1 MIPKKLSEIIFGI
14 MSPDE
19 IIRMSVVAINS
30 AELYSADGN
39 PMKGGPLDPRLGAAT
54 NERCAT
60 CGLKR
65 RQGRFGCVGH
75 FGYIE
80 LAAPI
85 YHLAFIKWIQKVLN
99 AICDKCGRLTLPR
112 EDREK
117 YWKRMKRF
125 MNLYGHPRI
134 ELAKKILDKAA
145 TQKVCPY
152 CGHKK
157 SATFRFDSQL
167 MTFIRLIEI
176 TEDQVKYYEEQNAK
190 IIKKT
195 KGGKVKYYYQRKYE
209 PQEIREILSSIYSQY
224 EHLEGEEVEERRK
237 DLILMGFHPDRSRPE
252 WTILTIF
259 PVPPL
264 TVRPPAIPASGERQ
278 EDQLTLVLRDLI
290 RENNRLK
297 DKLEGG
303 PRKVME
309 QYWLRIQHLV
319 EVFFGLRKRSRVKKE
334 PKGIFHRLHGKEG
347 IFRKYLSGKRVDY
360 SARAVIS
367 PDAYI
372 SIDEVGVPEKVAR
385 CFLIAEVVNKYNI
398 EKLREFV
405 RRGPWKYP
413 GAVYIHKKD
422 PDGTFHKIMLEPL
435 SSDLLE
441 KHANELQFG
450 DIVERHMVDGDIVVF
465 NRQPTLHRI
474 SMMGHYARILPYNTF
489 RINLLTCTPYN
500 ADFDGDEM
508 NLHLA
513 RFYETRAELS
523 ILMEV
528 KKHIITPRYGGPI
541 IGPKQDY
548 ITSAFLLTK
557 PKTFLSKDEVCQLLY
572 YAGITDIIPPTK
584 VEDGKEYWSGRDV
597 FSAIIP
603 KGIFYKGKIKG
614 HVLGIRDRTL
624 RIRVWDGKIIEGFV
638 DKNSIGAEKPE
649 NLIQK
654 IVEKYGYDEAKKFLN
669 KLSAMLI
676 RYITDRGFS
685 ITLWD
690 VYVPKE
696 VRKKIKEK
704 LNEYVEKA
712 NKLVEKY
719 FKGELEPEAGLGLRD
734 TLEEKLINLFE
745 MARGDAGNEIVK
757 HMPTDSQ
764 FMIMTLTGAR
774 GGDLNIQQVLATVG
788 LTLVRGKRPSRGY
801 IDRTLPHFKKGD
813 IGPFAGGFVMG
824 NFAEG
829 LNPIEYFF
837 HNASGRDSL
846 VDTAIRTAD
855 SGYFYRRL
863 VNALQDIRVE
873 YDGSARTVDGK
884 IIQFRYG
891 GDCIHTG
898 KSYHGRL
905 TDIETLLEEL
915 LMERAR
921 ERRLGIPRTKW
932 PKYYDEIIDK
942 VRSRIS
948 KATAE
953 ELREALRKFYDSN
966 IVFSEEEVTK
976 LYDEIYKKYVRSQVD
991 PGESIGVVAS
1001 QSLSEPATQLT
1012 LRTFHWA
1019 GAVAI
1024 TRGLPRVKE
1033 IFDAIRKLKRPMIRA
1048 YLEGDSRYDEKK
1060 ARKILSKI
1068 KGIRL
1073 EDVVKSIT
1081 LDPEGRQIVI
1091 NVDPKRLRK
1100 HGVKFDDVV
1109 EKLSANK
1116 KIAVEVEENKIYISP
1131 REAQGKSRSQKTM
1144 SLGELYVKIK
1154 DFVIKGI
1161 ADYWGAKIGREEID
1175 GEKGVYEYYINIAAN
1190 TISHIL
1196 YQDGIDLSR
1205 LESNN
1210 IREFAKIYGIEA
1222 ARLLAIKETVDVL
1235 DDYSLDVDTRHIT
1248 LAVDTQMWGGRVV
1261 AIGRYG
1267 LIRAKPSVLARAA
1280 FEEVKKH
1287 IIAAAICGEVDRII
1301 GVSESVVAGQEI
1313 PVGTGAVKLLYG
1325 IPPSAMK
1332 RSNQKSS
1339 K

>member
-1 MIPKKLSEIIFGI
+1 MIPKKLSEIVFGI

-19 IIRMSVVAINS
+19 IISMSVVAINS
-30 AELYSADGN
+30 AELYSTDGS

-54 NERCAT
+54 NEDCQT

-65 RQGRFGCVGH
+65 RMGSYGCVGH

-80 LAAPI
+80 LAMPV
-85 YHLAFIKWIQKVLN
+85 YHLAFVKWIQKVLN
-99 AICDKCGRLTLPR
+99 AICEKCGRLTLPAPER
-112 EDREK
+112 GRF
-117 YWKRMKRF
+117 WRRMKKF
-125 MNLYGHPRI
+125 MDEYGYPKI
-134 ELAKKILDKAA
+134 ELAKKVLDKAA
-145 TQKVCPY
+145 TMKQCPY

-157 SATFRFDSQL
+157 QATFRFDTQS

-176 TEDQVKYYEEQNAK
+176 PEEDVKKLEAQSAR
-190 IIKKT
+190 IIKRT
-195 KGGKVKYYYQRKYE
+195 KGGKVRYYYERRYE
-209 PQEIREILSSIYSQY
+209 PEEIRELLASIYSQY
-224 EHLEGEEVEERRK
+224 EHLETDEAKERRK

-252 WTILTIF
+252 WTIITVF

-264 TVRPPAIPASGERQ
+264 TIRPPAIPASGERQ

-309 QYWLRIQHLV
+309 QYWLRIQHLI
-319 EVFFGLRKRSRVKKE
+319 EMFFGLRKRSRIRKE

-372 SIDEVGVPEKVAR
+372 SIDEVGVPLKVAKS
-385 CFLIAEVVNKYNI
+385 FLVAEVVNKYNI
-398 EKLREFV
+398 DFLRELV
-405 RRGPWKYP
+405 RRGPWRYP
-413 GAVYIHKKD
+413 GAVLIHKKN
-422 PDGTFHKIMLEPL
+422 PDGTLYKITLEPL
-435 SSDLLE
+435 SKDLLE
-441 KHANELQFG
+441 KHAEELQPG

-557 PKTFLSKDEVCQLLY
+557 PGTYLTKDEVFQLLY
-572 YAGITDIIPPTK
+572 YAGITEPIPPTCVK
-584 VEDGKEYWSGRDV
+584 NGVELWSGRDV

-603 KGIFYKGKIKG
+603 SGIFYKGKIKG
-614 HVLGIRDRTL
+614 HALGIRDRHL
-624 RIRVWDGKIIEGFV
+624 RIRIWDGKIIEGFI

-649 NLIQK
+649 NIIQK
-654 IVEKYGYDEAKKFLN
+654 IVEKYGYEEAKRFLN
-669 KLSAMLI
+669 RLSAMLI

-690 VYVPKE
+690 VYVPEE
-696 VRKKIKEK
+696 VRKRIRNILSKYIE
-704 LNEYVEKA
+704 EA
-712 NKLVEKY
+712 NKLVDKY
-719 FKGELEPEAGLGLRD
+719 LKNQLEPEAGLSARD
-734 TLEEKLINLFE
+734 TLEDKLIKLFE
-745 MARGDAGNEIVK
+745 QARGEAGNEVVK

-788 LTLVRGKRPSRGY
+788 LALVRGKRLFRGY

-813 IGPFAGGFVMG
+813 IGPFAGGFVVK
-824 NFAEG
+824 NFVEG
-829 LNPIEYFF
+829 LDAIEYFF

-863 VNALQDIRVE
+863 VNALQDIRIE
-873 YDGSARTVDGK
+873 YDGSARTIDGK
-884 IIQFRYG
+884 IIQFKYG
-891 GDCIHTG
+891 GDCIHTA
-898 KSYHGRL
+898 KSYHGKL
-905 TDIETLLEEL
+905 TDIETLLEEII
-915 LMERAR
+915 MERAR
-921 ERRLGIPRTKW
+921 ARRPGIPKRGWPDYYEEVIERVHRT
-932 PKYYDEIIDK
+932 
-942 VRSRIS
+942 IS
-948 KATAE
+948 KATAD
-953 ELREALRKFYDSN
+953 ELRDALRSFFDRN
-966 IVFSEEEVTK
+966 IVFSKEEIEH
-976 LYDEIYKKYVRSQVD
+976 LYDYLQKKYLRSIAD

-1033 IFDAIRKLKRPMIRA
+1033 IFDAVRKLKRPIIRA
-1048 YLEGDSRYDEKK
+1048 YLEDKYKNDRRK
-1060 ARKILSKI
+1060 AEKILNEI
-1068 KGIRL
+1068 KGVRL
-1073 EDVVKSIT
+1073 EDVVKSII
-1081 LDPEGRQIVI
+1081 LDPEGRQII
-1091 NVDPKRLRK
+1091 IELDTKKLRK
-1100 HGVKFDDVV
+1100 LGIKVGDIMDR
-1109 EKLSANK
+1109 LCSNK
-1116 KIAVEVEENKIYISP
+1116 KINVEGEGRTIYISP
-1131 REAQGKSRSQKTM
+1131 KEEVGRGSTKSI
-1144 SLGELYVKIK
+1144 SLGELYVKIRS
-1154 DFVIKGI
+1154 FIIRGI
-1161 ADYWGAKIGREEID
+1161 ADYWDAKMGREEID
-1175 GEKGVYEYYINIAAN
+1175 RSKGIYEYYINIAADN
-1190 TISHIL
+1190 ISYLL
-1196 YQDGIDLSR
+1196 YQELS
-1205 LESNN
+1205 L
-1210 IREFAKIYGIEA
+1210 I
-1222 ARLLAIKETVDVL
+1222 
-1235 DDYSLDVDTRHIT
+1235 HI
-1248 LAVDTQMWGGRVV
+1248 
-1261 AIGRYG
+1261 
-1267 LIRAKPSVLARAA
+1267 
-1280 FEEVKKH
+1280 
-1287 IIAAAICGEVDRII
+1287 
-1301 GVSESVVAGQEI
+1301 
-1313 PVGTGAVKLLYG
+1313 
-1325 IPPSAMK
+1325 
-1332 RSNQKSS
+1332 
-1339 K
+1339 

>member
-19 IIRMSVVAINS
+19 IIKMSVVSINS
-30 AELYSADGN
+30 AELYSSEGN
-39 PMKGGPLDPRLGAAT
+39 PMKGGPLDPRLGPAT
-54 NERCAT
+54 NEQCIT

-80 LAAPI
+80 LAMPV

-99 AICDKCGRLTLPR
+99 AICDRCGRLTLPPQ
-112 EDREK
+112 DREK
-117 YWKRMKRF
+117 AWKRMRKF
-125 MNLYGHPRI
+125 LNVYGHPKI

-145 TQKVCPY
+145 QIKVCPY
-152 CGHKK
+152 CGHKRQ
-157 SATFRFDSQL
+157 APFRFDSQL
-167 MTFIRLIEI
+167 MTFVRLIEI
-176 TEDQVKYYEEQNAK
+176 NAEDVKRYEEQNAR
-190 IIKKT
+190 IIKKV
-195 KGGKVKYYYQRKYE
+195 KGGKLRYYYQRKYE
-209 PQEIREILSSIYSQY
+209 PEEIREILASIYSQY
-224 EHLEGEEVEERRK
+224 EHLENEESEERRK
-237 DLILMGFHPDRSRPE
+237 DLILMGFHPERSRPE
-252 WTILTIF
+252 WTILRVF

-264 TVRPPAIPASGERQ
+264 TIRPPAIPASGERQ

-290 RENNRLK
+290 RENNKLK

-309 QYWLRIQHLV
+309 QYWLRIQHLI
-319 EVFFGLRKRSRVKKE
+319 EIFFGLKKRSRVRKE

-367 PDAYI
+367 PDPYI
-372 SIDEVGVPEKVAR
+372 SVDEVGVPKKVAKN
-385 CFLIAEVVNKYNI
+385 FLVAEVVNKYNI
-398 EKLREFV
+398 DSLRELI
-405 RRGPWKYP
+405 RRGPWRYP
-413 GAVYIHKKD
+413 GAVYIHKRM

-441 KHANELQFG
+441 KHANELQPG
-450 DIVERHMVDGDIVVF
+450 DIVERHLMDGDVVVF

-474 SMMGHYARILPYNTF
+474 SMMGHYARILPHNTF

-557 PKTFLSKDEVCQLLY
+557 PGTYLAKDEVYQLLY
-572 YAGITDIIPPTK
+572 YVGITEPIPPTK
-584 VEDGKEYWSGRDV
+584 IIDGKELWSGRDV
-597 FSAIIP
+597 FSTIIP
-603 KGIFYKGKIKG
+603 PGIFYKGKIKG
-614 HVLGIRDRTL
+614 LPLGIRDRTL
-624 RIRVWDGKIIEGFV
+624 TIRIWDGRIIEGFI

-654 IVEKYGYDEAKKFLN
+654 LVEKYGYDAARDFLN

-676 RYITDRGFS
+676 RHITDRGFS

-690 VYVPKE
+690 VYVPYE
-696 VRKKIKEK
+696 VRKKIRKILDK
-704 LNEYVEKA
+704 YIKKA
-712 NKLVEKY
+712 NELVDKY
-719 FKGELEPEAGLGLRD
+719 LRNELEPEAGLSARE
-734 TLEEKLINLFE
+734 TLEDKLIELFE
-745 MARGDAGNEIVK
+745 AARGEAGNEIVK

-788 LTLVRGKRPSRGY
+788 LALVRGKRLSRGY

-813 IGPFAGGFVMG
+813 IGHAAGGFVIK
-824 NFAEG
+824 NFVEG
-829 LNPIEYFF
+829 LDPIEYFF

-863 VNALQDIRVE
+863 VNALQDIRIE
-873 YDGSARTVDGK
+873 YDGSARTIDGR
-884 IIQFRYG
+884 IIQFKYG

-898 KSYHGRL
+898 KSYHGKL
-905 TDIETLLEEL
+905 TDIETLLEEII
-915 LMERAR
+915 MDRAR
-921 ERRLGIPRTKW
+921 KKIPGVPKSQW
-932 PKYYDEIIDK
+932 PKYYDKIIELI
-942 VRSRIS
+942 RENIS
-948 KATAE
+948 KATADDLYE
-953 ELREALRKFYDSN
+953 VLRDYYNRN
-966 IVFSEEEVTK
+966 IVFSEEELKK
-976 LYDEIYKKYVRSQVD
+976 LYSDIYNRYLRSIVD

-1024 TRGLPRVKE
+1024 TRGLPRLKE
-1033 IFDAIRKLKRPMIRA
+1033 IFDAVRRLKRPMIRA
-1048 YLEGDSRYDEKK
+1048 YLEKQYRHNEKK
-1060 ARKILSKI
+1060 ARKVLNEI

-1073 EDVVKSIT
+1073 EDVVNSIT
-1081 LDPEGRQIVI
+1081 LDPEGRQIIVEVDVSKLKRIGLKFNDIVEKLESSKKI
-1091 NVDPKRLRK
+1091 NVD
-1100 HGVKFDDVV
+1100 V
-1109 EKLSANK
+1109 EGRF
-1116 KIAVEVEENKIYISP
+1116 IYISLVD
-1131 REAQGKSRSQKTM
+1131 EKKKTRTARRL
-1144 SLGELYVKIK
+1144 SLGELYIKIRN
-1154 DFVIKGI
+1154 FVIKGI
-1161 ADYWGAKIGREEID
+1161 ADYWDAKIGREEID
-1175 GEKGVYEYYINIAAN
+1175 KKKAIYEYYINIAAN
-1190 TISHIL
+1190 DISYLL
-1196 YQDGIDLSR
+1196 YQEGIDLSR
-1205 LESNN
+1205 LETNN
-1210 IREFAKIYGIEA
+1210 IREFARIYGIEA
-1222 ARLLAIKETVDVL
+1222 ARLLAIKETIDVL

-1248 LAVDTQMWGGRVV
+1248 LAVDTQVWSGKVV

-1287 IIAAAICGEVDRII
+1287 IVAAAICGEVDHIAGI
-1301 GVSESVVAGQEI
+1301 SESVVTGQQI
-1313 PVGTGAVKLLYG
+1313 PVGTGMVKILYG
-1325 IPPSAMK
+1325 SPSQLRK
-1332 RSNQKSS
+1332 RGRES

>member
-19 IIRMSVVAINS
+19 IIKMSVVAINS
-30 AELYSADGN
+30 AELYSSEGN
-39 PMKGGPLDPRLGAAT
+39 PMKGGPLDPRLGPAT
-54 NERCAT
+54 NEPCMT
-60 CGLKR
+60 CSLKR
-65 RQGRFGCVGH
+65 RQGRYGCVGH
-75 FGYIE
+75 FGFIE
-80 LAAPI
+80 LAMPI

-99 AICDKCGRLTLPR
+99 AICEKCGRLTLLK

-117 YWKRMKRF
+117 FWKRMRRL
-125 MNLYGHPRI
+125 MNLFGHPRI
-134 ELAKKILDKAA
+134 ELAKKVLDKASQA
-145 TQKVCPY
+145 KICPY

-157 SATFRFDSQL
+157 QAPFRFDNQL

-176 TEDQVKYYEEQNAK
+176 SPDEVKKYEERNAR
-190 IIKKT
+190 IIKKVR
-195 KGGKVKYYYQRKYE
+195 GGKLRYYYQRKYE
-209 PQEIREILSSIYSQY
+209 PEEIREILASIYSQY
-224 EHLEGEEVEERRK
+224 EHLENEESAERRK

-252 WTILTIF
+252 WTILTVF

-264 TVRPPAIPASGERQ
+264 TIRPPAIPSSGERQ

-290 RENNRLK
+290 RENNKLK

-309 QYWLRIQHLV
+309 QYWLRIQHLI
-319 EVFFGLRKRSRVKKE
+319 EIFFGLKKRSRVRKE

-367 PDAYI
+367 PDPYI
-372 SIDEVGVPEKVAR
+372 SVDEVGVPEKVAR
-385 CFLIAEVVNKYNI
+385 NFLIAEVANRYNI
-398 EKLREFV
+398 DTLRELV
-405 RRGPWKYP
+405 RRGPWRYP
-413 GAVYIHKKD
+413 GAVYIHKRN

-441 KHANELQFG
+441 KHANDLQPG
-450 DIVERHMVDGDIVVF
+450 DIVERHLMNGDIVVF

-474 SMMGHYARILPYNTF
+474 SMMGHYARILPHNTF

-557 PKTFLSKDEVCQLLY
+557 PGTYLTKDEVCQMLY
-572 YAGITDIIPPTK
+572 YVGITDIIPPTIVK
-584 VEDGKEYWSGRDV
+584 DGVEYWSGRDV
-597 FSAIIP
+597 FSTIIP
-603 KGIFYKGKIKG
+603 RGIFYKGKIKG
-614 HVLGIRDRTL
+614 LPLGIRDKSL
-624 RIRVWDGKIIEGFV
+624 RIRIWDGKIIDGFI

-654 IVEKYGYDEAKKFLN
+654 IVEKYGYDVAKEFLN

-676 RYITDRGFS
+676 RHITDRGFS

-690 VYVPKE
+690 VYVPQE
-696 VRKKIKEK
+696 LRKKIKK
-704 LNEYVEKA
+704 VLDNYIKKA
-712 NKLVEKY
+712 NELVQKY
-719 FKGELEPEAGLGLRD
+719 LRGELEPEAGLDERE
-734 TLEEKLINLFE
+734 TLEDKLIELFE
-745 MARGDAGNEIVK
+745 RARGEAGNEIVK
-757 HMPTDSQ
+757 HMPTRSQ
-764 FMIMTLTGAR
+764 FMVMTLTGAR

-788 LTLVRGKRPSRGY
+788 LAQVRGKRLSRGY
-801 IDRTLPHFKKGD
+801 IDRTLSHFKKGD
-813 IGPFAGGFVMG
+813 IGPMAGGFVVR
-824 NFAEG
+824 NFVEG
-829 LNPIEYFF
+829 LDPLEYFF

-898 KSYHGRL
+898 KSYHGKL
-905 TDIETLLEEL
+905 TDMETILEE
-915 LMERAR
+915 MINERAKNKIP
-921 ERRLGIPRTKW
+921 GIPKTKW
-932 PKYYDEIIDK
+932 PSYYDEIIERVK
-942 VRSRIS
+942 KNIS
-948 KATAE
+948 KATADD
-953 ELREALRKFYDSN
+953 LKSVLKKFYDAN
-966 IVFSEEEVTK
+966 IMFRKEELLK
-976 LYDEIYKKYVRSQVD
+976 LYDIIYEKYLNSMVD

-1024 TRGLPRVKE
+1024 TRGLPRLKE
-1033 IFDAIRKLKRPMIRA
+1033 IFDAVRKLKRPMIRA
-1048 YLEGDSRYDEKK
+1048 YLEKAYRHNEKRAK
-1060 ARKILSKI
+1060 KVLNEI

-1073 EDVVKSIT
+1073 EDVVESIT
-1081 LDPEGRQIVI
+1081 LDPEGRQIVVE
-1091 NVDPKRLRK
+1091 VDVSKLK
-1100 HGVKFDDVV
+1100 KLGIKFGDIV
-1109 EKLSANK
+1109 EKLESSK
-1116 KIAVEVEENKIYISP
+1116 KINVETEGKYIYISLV
-1131 REAQGKSRSQKTM
+1131 EEQKKSRSTRRM
-1144 SLGELYVKIK
+1144 SLGELYMKIRG
-1154 DFVIKGI
+1154 FVIKGI
-1161 ADYWGAKIGREEID
+1161 ADYWDAKLGREEVD
-1175 GEKGVYEYYINIAAN
+1175 KEKGIYEYYINIAAN
-1190 TISHIL
+1190 DISYLL
-1196 YQDGIDLSR
+1196 YQEGIDLSR
-1205 LESNN
+1205 LETNN
-1210 IREFAKIYGIEA
+1210 IREFARIYGIEA
-1222 ARLLAIKETVDVL
+1222 ARLLAIKETIAVL

-1248 LAVDTQMWGGRVV
+1248 LAVDTQMWSGKVV

-1267 LIRAKPSVLARAA
+1267 LIRAKPSVIARAA

-1287 IIAAAICGEVDRII
+1287 IVAAAICGEVDHITGI
-1301 GVSESVVAGQEI
+1301 SESVVTGQQI
-1313 PVGTGAVKLLYG
+1313 PVGTGMVRILYG
-1325 IPPSAMK
+1325 VPSQLK
-1332 RSNQKSS
+1332 ERESS
-1339 K
+1339 SSE